1 MSRTIRILTMILFVT
16 VLSACTS
23 TARQTASNTQEHE
36 DGYKAYRPSGSDVR
50 GNL

>member
-23 TARQTASNTQEHE
+23 TARQTASNESHE